1 MPKGDGVK
9 NETAMQR
16 AERMRGVALVVDE
29 AELAKSAISAPSI
42 DKIHNLLMNAGKGGR
57 PPCFDSVETM
67 AAEIE
72 DYFASCMSPV
82 YDKDGIVI
90 GAKWMRK
97 PTVGGLAIHLG
108 VSRDTIWRYSTSDQ
122 FSDLIKKAK
131 EIITNFTEE
140 MLIEGKN
147 PVGAINTLVN
157 LRIGWVADE
166 KTIKVEPVVPDTG
179 TKSPEEI
186 AAFLDE
192 RALPD
197 ADIIDAED

>member
-1 MPKGDGVK
+1 MAKGDGVK
-9 NETAMQR
+9 NESLEQR
-16 AERMRGVALVVDE
+16 SERMRGVALVVNEED
-29 AELAKSAISAPSI
+29 LAKNTINAPPME
-42 DKIHNLLMNAGKGGR
+42 KIHNLLQGAGKVGR

-67 AAEIE
+67 AYCIE
-72 DYFASCMSPV
+72 DYFASCMAPI
-82 YDKDGIVI
+82 YDKNGVQV
-90 GAKWMRK
+90 GMRWMRK

-122 FSDLIKKAK
+122 FADLIKKAK

-166 KTIKVEPVVPDTG
+166 KTIKVEPVLPDNG
-179 TKSPEEI
+179 AKSPEEI
-186 AAFLDE
+186 VAFLDE
-192 RALPD
+192 RAIPD
-197 ADIIDAED
+197 ADYEVIE